1 MGYIFG
7 ERCRYTHGAGDKLG
21 TDGNDPMFVRGMGDE
36 MEFHGVGDGKGVNL
50 STLQN
55 GQQGSVIAE
64 PYRLSSNKRPKEQE
78 TR

>member
-1 MGYIFG
+1 
-7 ERCRYTHGAGDKLG
+7 
-21 TDGNDPMFVRGMGDE
+21 MFVRGMGDE